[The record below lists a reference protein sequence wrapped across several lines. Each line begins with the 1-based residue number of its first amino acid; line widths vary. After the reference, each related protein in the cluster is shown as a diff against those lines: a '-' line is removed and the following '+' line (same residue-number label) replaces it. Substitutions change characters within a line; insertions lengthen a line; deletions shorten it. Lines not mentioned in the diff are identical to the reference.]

1 MNNIFYSIFNWI
13 QDDWQSNK
21 LRFFVEILAWGCSVG
36 CALAFALTV
45 PNPPLYWLYPF
56 WISGCLLYSWAAW
69 TRKSFGMLL
78 NYLLITAIDVIGL
91 VRLLLS
97 NYNYN

>member
-1 MNNIFYSIFNWI
+1 MIDLFKPTIHWI
-13 QDDWQSNK
+13 KDDWSSNRI
-21 LRFFVEILAWGCSVG
+21 RFFIEVLAWACSVG
-36 CALAFALTV
+36 CALTFALTV

-78 NYLLITAIDVIGL
+78 NYLLITAIDAIGL